1 MPPLLRFDNNCDILQ
16 SYDWNA
22 SFVKFYE
29 SPLGLH
35 EDFQPRFVKFL
46 KIQISVNLTFPTC
59 EPTRHRPLKLSI
71 FPFRFRFRSF
81 HSSPFF
87 YWSIIDSIWSHYN
100 SIHHIESRRRV
111 DRMVRCGGQNHH
123 LSTHSTW
130 QMDIWKSLVESLEK
144 KSLIHVDRRAAW
156 SIAWFVLWLFN
167 KLHSHTLIFS
177 SIEFDGWKKSNLFHL
192 LSELFSR
199 ELGIGVL
206 SWIWWGS
213 VTTYMHALQ
222 HELSQWNWTSPR
234 DQARNDCAMFND
246 ISVKLR
252 EVHSK

>member
-1 MPPLLRFDNNCDILQ
+1 MRANTPSTTQTI
-16 SYDWNA
+16 
-22 SFVKFYE
+22 
-29 SPLGLH
+29 
-35 EDFQPRFVKFL
+35 DFP
-46 KIQISVNLTFPTC
+46 IPISIIPQFTFFFIGQ
-59 EPTRHRPLKLSI
+59 LSI
-71 FPFRFRFRSF
+71 LFGLITIPFII
-81 HSSPFF
+81 SSRVVA
-87 YWSIIDSIWSHYN
+87 SIEW
-100 SIHHIESRRRV
+100 
-111 DRMVRCGGQNHH
+111 CGAAVKIIISAHTAHGEW
-123 LSTHSTW
+123 TFE
-130 QMDIWKSLVESLEK
+130 IASLKVSKK

-222 HELSQWNWTSPR
+222 HELSHWNWTSPR